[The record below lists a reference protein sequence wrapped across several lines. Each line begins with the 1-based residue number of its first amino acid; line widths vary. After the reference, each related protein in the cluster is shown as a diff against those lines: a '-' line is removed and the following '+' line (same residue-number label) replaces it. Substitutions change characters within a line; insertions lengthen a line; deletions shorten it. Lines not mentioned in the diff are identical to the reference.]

1 MDRRERKLI
10 VDWINPF
17 HHYIQLEN
25 VVNILIK
32 IVNIF
37 DENKVEYQDKFT
49 LKNQRINSPSCRT
62 LPRTY

>member
-49 LKNQRINSPSCRT
+49 LKNQRI
-62 LPRTY
+62 